1 MAFAGEVEG
10 HNDPKAEGDQGLN
23 SGESSFI
30 LVALGGLHSV
40 GYCKS
45 SK

>member
-1 MAFAGEVEG
+1 MPIEVVG
-10 HNDPKAEGDQGLN
+10 YKDPKAKGYQGLN

-30 LVALGGLHSV
+30 LVPLGGFHSL